1 MTAFQLALDLGQVDQ
16 PRTATPEVKAAVV
29 DGLLSLEPAKEPRGV
44 VYTRRWV
51 ADLILDL
58 AGYRP
63 DQDLAALYVVEPSA
77 GEGAF
82 LVPMISRLLA
92 SLAVH
97 GRELSDARNSIRAY
111 ELDADAASRA
121 IGLAVGELVEHGASP
136 SEAQKLAE
144 GWVITGDYLLA
155 SPQDRRADLVVGN
168 PPYIRY
174 DDLPDGALEAYRRL
188 YPTMVGRCDIY
199 VGFIEAGLRQLA
211 DGGVLGFICA
221 DRWMRSA
228 YGAELR
234 RMISSAF
241 AVEAVIE
248 MHDAPAFEDDV
259 SAYPAVVVIRRAA
272 QRTALIA
279 SAGPKAAPPSG
290 GQSLADALSAL
301 SRGDQPAV
309 RGGFTATTVDRW
321 FSGNGPWPSLEP
333 RQLALLQRLEA
344 QFAPL
349 EDKLT
354 GTKISIGIATGADK
368 VFITTDPDLVEADRL
383 VPLAMTA
390 DTRDGT
396 LRWSGHYLIN
406 PWAEGGGL
414 VDLAAY
420 PRLRSYLEQRKA
432 ELECRHVV
440 RRAARD
446 WYGTIDPF
454 HRGLTTRPKLY
465 LPDMKLASNP
475 VLDRGDT
482 YPHHNLYY
490 LTSGA
495 WDLEVLG
502 GLLLSRVAQ
511 LFIEA
516 YCVKMRGGTLRFQA
530 QYLRR
535 IRVPEPTTMPVGIR
549 DRLREAFCTR
559 DTEAATAAAVEAYD
573 IADLATVLG
582 C

>member
-16 PRTATPEVKAAVV
+16 PRTATPEVSAAVV
-29 DGLLSLEPAKEPRGV
+29 DGLSRLEPAKEPRGV

-63 DQDLAALYVVEPSA
+63 DQDLAARYVVEPSA

-92 SLAVH
+92 SLTVH
-97 GRELSDARNSIRAY
+97 GRELSDARESIRAY

-121 IGLAVGELVEHGASP
+121 VGLAAAELVAHGASP
-136 SEAQKLAE
+136 AEAQNLAE

-155 SPQDRRADLVVGN
+155 SPRDRRADLVVGN

-248 MHDAPAFEDDV
+248 MHDAPAFEDEV
-259 SAYPAVVVIRRAA
+259 SAYPAVVVIRRAS
-272 QRTALIA
+272 QRTALVA

-290 GQSLADALSAL
+290 GRSLADALGVL
-301 SRGDQPAV
+301 SRGGQPAV
-309 RGGFTATTVDRW
+309 RGFTATTVDRW
-321 FSGNGPWPSLEP
+321 FYGNSPWPSLEP
-333 RQLALLQRLEA
+333 RQLAVLQRLEA
-344 QFAPL
+344 GFAPL

-368 VFITTDPDLVEADRL
+368 VFITNDPDLVEADRL

-390 DTRDGT
+390 DTRNGT
-396 LRWSGHYLIN
+396 LQWSGHYLVN
-406 PWAEGGGL
+406 PWASRGGL
-414 VDLAAY
+414 VDLAVY
-420 PRLRSYLEQRKA
+420 PRLRGYLEQRKA
-432 ELECRHVV
+432 ELERRHVAQRV
-440 RRAARD
+440 PRD
-446 WYGTIDPF
+446 WYRTIDPF
-454 HRGLTTRPKLY
+454 HHGLTIRPKLY
-465 LPDMKLASNP
+465 FPDMKLASNP

-490 LTSGA
+490 LTSEA

-535 IRVPEPTTMPVGIR
+535 IRVPGPTTMPVGIR
-549 DRLREAFCTR
+549 DRLREAFRTR
-559 DTEAATAAAVEAYD
+559 DIEAATAAAVEAYD
-573 IADLATVLG
+573 IADVATVLA